1 MVKVHSENEF
11 WKYLIC
17 LLSCH
22 CLTVLYQLH
31 CLTVVNYIPWFLWLH
46 FLPSLV
52 WLNNGSNCGMHCCTD
67 IGLTHMRMVWLPV
80 LTLNGPMFTGESFV
94 STSEILMST
103 ILEWFEWQ
111 D

>member
-11 WKYLIC
+11 
-17 LLSCH
+17 
-22 CLTVLYQLH
+22 CLTVLFQLH
-31 CLTVVNYIPWFLWLH
+31 CLTVPWFPWLH
-46 FLPSLV
+46 YLPSLV

-67 IGLTHMRMVWLPV
+67 VGLTHMRMVWLPWLPV

-103 ILEWFEWQ
+103 ILEWFERQ